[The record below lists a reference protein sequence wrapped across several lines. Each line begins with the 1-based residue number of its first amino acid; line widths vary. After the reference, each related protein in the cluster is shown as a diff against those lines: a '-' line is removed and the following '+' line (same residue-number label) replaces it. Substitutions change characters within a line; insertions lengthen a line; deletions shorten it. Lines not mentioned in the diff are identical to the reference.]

1 MALSFV
7 TSSQQKVHVV
17 VTCDPAIK
25 CSEEERAAYLESG
38 EDRLKR
44 IGEPTT
50 FTLKALG
57 PTEREEA
64 EVRAGAL
71 KRSEL
76 GRLLWGEAPEDTLD
90 RARWHHDLSDTDRE
104 AMAEYQAYINRVYR
118 EMVKAALVAIDGAE
132 AHIDQLDLIR
142 PESVRISTV
151 SELVLHIQR
160 ISLLGD
166 EGKAL

>member
-7 TSSQQKVHVV
+7 TSSTHKIHVV

-25 CSEEERAAYLESG
+25 CTDEERQAYLETG
-38 EDRLKR
+38 DDRLKR

-57 PTEREEA
+57 PIEREEA
-64 EVRAGAL
+64 EVKAGAL

-76 GRLLWGEAPEDTLD
+76 GRLLWGEAPDDTLD
-90 RARWHHDLSDTDRE
+90 RARWHHELSETDRE
-104 AMAEYQAYINRVYR
+104 AMAQYQAYINRVYR
-118 EMVKAALVAIDGAE
+118 EMVKAALVAIDGQD

-142 PESVRISTV
+142 PESTRITTV

-166 EGKAL
+166 EGKAR

>member
-1 MALSFV
+1 MALNFV
-7 TSSQQKVHVV
+7 TSSAQTIHVV

-25 CSEEERAAYLESG
+25 CSDEEKQLYLETG

-50 FTLKALG
+50 FTLKALS
-57 PTEREEA
+57 PTEREDA

-76 GRLLWGEAPEDTLD
+76 GRLLWGEAPEDTLE

-118 EMVKAALVAIDGAE
+118 EMVKASLVAIDGQD

-142 PESVRISTV
+142 PESVRINTV

-160 ISLLGD
+160 VSLLGD
-166 EGKAL
+166 EGKAR